1 MSRLLHQLILHCIT
15 QLSSTMEE
23 AKLEAPPQTLSPSSN
38 GRTRRRR
45 RRSSGSSSFE
55 FCVLRK
61 PNLLSADQLFSD
73 GVLLPLHLL
82 HCPSSAD
89 DHSPEPKRPDS
100 SPVVELKQPNQPD
113 SPRQI
118 KRVEQPQLGA
128 ESGPEISAAPVASSS
143 AAAAAETAAFSSSKR
158 WRDIFKRSD
167 KKGEKVNKDKKG
179 GGGIFGG
186 SNGGSAAERVL
197 NINIWPFRRTKS
209 AGNGGARPVGSGLSS
224 PKASSAPCSGTNS
237 PGDFKPK
244 KSPSRSSLV
253 WPARR
258 SVGSRSYGIPTK
270 PADKSP
276 RKDRSFVERSFRK
289 EGNKGWRKV
298 SPAAADGGGGDWHN
312 ARILT
317 MNASMSTDASTA
329 DATAGGI
336 SGEGPV
342 RVNLRH
348 LFTKKVY

>member
-113 SPRQI
+113 SPRI

>member
-1 MSRLLHQLILHCIT
+1 
-15 QLSSTMEE
+15 MEE
-23 AKLEAPPQTLSPSSN
+23 AKVEAPIPQTLSSSSN
-38 GRTRRRR
+38 GRARRRR

-82 HCPSSAD
+82 HRPS
-89 DHSPEPKRPDS
+89 DHSPEPNQVDSSSSSSVVEQPHRPDES
-100 SPVVELKQPNQPD
+100 RVEL
-113 SPRQI
+113 
-118 KRVEQPQLGA
+118 EQPQLGA
-128 ESGPEISAAPVASSS
+128 ESGPEISAA
-143 AAAAAETAAFSSSKR
+143 AAETAALSSSKR
-158 WRDIFKRSD
+158 WRDIFKRSNNN
-167 KKGEKVNKDKKG
+167 KKRENAGGEKVNKDKKG

-186 SNGGSAAERVL
+186 SSNGASAAERVL

-209 AGNGGARPVGSGLSS
+209 AGNGGGARPLSS
-224 PKASSAPCSGTNS
+224 PTKASSAPCSGTSS
-237 PGDFKPK
+237 PADFKSK

-258 SVGSRSYGIPTK
+258 SVGGRSYGFLTK
-270 PADKSP
+270 PTDKSP
-276 RKDRSFVERSFRK
+276 RKDRSYVERSFRK

-298 SPAAADGGGGDWHN
+298 SPAAVDGGGGDWHK

-317 MNASMSTDASTA
+317 MNASMSTDASPA
-329 DATAGGI
+329 AAAAGGV

-342 RVNLRH
+342 YWYNNPSFDPIWMLPTSMVGKPI
-348 LFTKKVY
+348 TKTKCH

>member
-1 MSRLLHQLILHCIT
+1 
-15 QLSSTMEE
+15 MEVE
-23 AKLEAPPQTLSPSSN
+23 NCDLKGATKTLS
-38 GRTRRRR
+38 
-45 RRSSGSSSFE
+45 F
-55 FCVLRK
+55 
-61 PNLLSADQLFSD
+61 
-73 GVLLPLHLL
+73 
-82 HCPSSAD
+82 
-89 DHSPEPKRPDS
+89 
-100 SPVVELKQPNQPD
+100 LK
-113 SPRQI
+113 I

-186 SNGGSAAERVL
+186 SNGANAAERVL

-209 AGNGGARPVGSGLSS
+209 AGNGGARPVASGLSS
-224 PKASSAPCSGTNS
+224 PKTSSSAPCSGTNS

-258 SVGSRSYGIPTK
+258 SVGSRSYGFPTK

-298 SPAAADGGGGDWHN
+298 SPAGDWHK

-317 MNASMSTDASTA
+317 MSTDASPA
-329 DATAGGI
+329 AANAAGGV

-342 RVNLRH
+342 YWYINPSFDQIWMLPTSMVGKPI
-348 LFTKKVY
+348 TKTKCH

>member
-1 MSRLLHQLILHCIT
+1 M
-15 QLSSTMEE
+15 
-23 AKLEAPPQTLSPSSN
+23 
-38 GRTRRRR
+38 
-45 RRSSGSSSFE
+45 
-55 FCVLRK
+55 
-61 PNLLSADQLFSD
+61 
-73 GVLLPLHLL
+73 
-82 HCPSSAD
+82 
-89 DHSPEPKRPDS
+89 
-100 SPVVELKQPNQPD
+100 
-113 SPRQI
+113 
-118 KRVEQPQLGA
+118 GA
-128 ESGPEISAAPVASSS
+128 ESGPEISAAAVASSS
-143 AAAAAETAAFSSSKR
+143 AAAAETAAFSSSKR

-209 AGNGGARPVGSGLSS
+209 AGNGAARPVGSGLSS
-224 PKASSAPCSGTNS
+224 PKTSSSAPCSGTNS

-258 SVGSRSYGIPTK
+258 SVGSRSYGFPTK
-270 PADKSP
+270 SADKSP

-298 SPAAADGGGGDWHN
+298 SPAAADGGGGDWHK

-317 MNASMSTDASTA
+317 MSSDASPA
-329 DATAGGI
+329 AAAAGGV